1 MTTIIII
8 IIAVA
13 VLAGLGSKIFL
24 KSSSGLSDQGG
35 MAPAR
40 DKSSPVSK
48 KEKTAGFSAEKT
60 LKMSSSIDTSGT
72 MLFRPPPEATLFTGR
87 KELLKKIASQATTR
101 PVMIGINGFSG
112 VGKTCLTIPLS
123 TMFVSQYPGACL
135 FIDMQGNH
143 PAPPSAE
150 DIMRRIIWKFHPT
163 QPLPA
168 R

>member
-1 MTTIIII
+1 
-8 IIAVA
+8 
-13 VLAGLGSKIFL
+13 
-24 KSSSGLSDQGG
+24 
-35 MAPAR
+35 
-40 DKSSPVSK
+40 
-48 KEKTAGFSAEKT
+48 
-60 LKMSSSIDTSGT
+60 
-72 MLFRPPPEATLFTGR
+72 
-87 KELLKKIASQATTR
+87 
-101 PVMIGINGFSG
+101 MIGINGFSG

-150 DIMRRIIWKFHPT
+150 DIMRRIILKFHPT

>member
-1 MTTIIII
+1 
-8 IIAVA
+8 
-13 VLAGLGSKIFL
+13 
-24 KSSSGLSDQGG
+24 
-35 MAPAR
+35 
-40 DKSSPVSK
+40 
-48 KEKTAGFSAEKT
+48 
-60 LKMSSSIDTSGT
+60 MSSSIDTSGT

-87 KELLKKIASQATTR
+87 KELLKKIPSQATTR
-101 PVMIGINGFSG
+101 PVIIGINGFSG

-150 DIMRRIIWKFHPT
+150 DIMRRIILKFHPT
-163 QPLPA
+163 QPLPP

>member
-48 KEKTAGFSAEKT
+48 KEKAAWFSAEKT

-87 KELLKKIASQATTR
+87 KELLKKSPPR
-101 PVMIGINGFSG
+101 PRHVRS
-112 VGKTCLTIPLS
+112 
-123 TMFVSQYPGACL
+123 
-135 FIDMQGNH
+135 
-143 PAPPSAE
+143 
-150 DIMRRIIWKFHPT
+150 
-163 QPLPA
+163 
-168 R
+168 

>member
-35 MAPAR
+35 MAPDAG
-40 DKSSPVSK
+40 KSSSSSK
-48 KEKTAGFSAEKT
+48 KAKAAESPVEKT
-60 LKMSSSIDTSGT
+60 LKFSPGMDTSGAT
-72 MLFRPPPEATLFTGR
+72 LFRPPPEATLFTGR
-87 KELLKKIASQATTR
+87 KELLKEIASQATTR
-101 PVMIGINGFSG
+101 PVMIGINGFPG

-150 DIMRRIIWKFHPT
+150 DIMRRIILKFHPT